1 MKSQAI
7 FFSNG
12 KYVIEYRNGGA
23 PHWKHVTVTA
33 ARRWFDLVRSAET
46 LTVTRA
52 RGYYTAKEK

>member
-1 MKSQAI
+1 MKSQSI
-7 FFSNG
+7 FYSNG
-12 KYVIEYRNGGA
+12 QYRIQYNSDGA
-23 PHWKHVTVTA
+23 PRWKRITVTA